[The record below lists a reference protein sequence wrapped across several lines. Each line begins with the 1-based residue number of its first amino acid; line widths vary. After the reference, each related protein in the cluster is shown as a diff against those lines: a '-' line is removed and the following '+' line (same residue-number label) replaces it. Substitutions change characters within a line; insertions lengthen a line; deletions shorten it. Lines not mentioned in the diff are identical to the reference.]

1 VENIERTSDMQRF
14 VQPMKGIVSP
24 AAAAGPLKDIQAEL
38 EKALAPEI
46 RSRVVDIKTRKEGLV
61 VSLREVGF
69 YQSGAS
75 TMRASSVGSID
86 RLAEVLASP
95 SENMRIE
102 GHTDNVPIHN
112 PHFPSNWELSTSR
125 HRTRE
130 GFYSRYNFAPSRLSA
145 AGCAE
150 FHPVA
155 DNNATDG
162 RVRNRR
168 VDIVIL
174 NLTSSG
180 LMPPRLSWPQVTSSS
195 PVSAPKTASSPNN
208 LLALNRLAPLC
219 DGFP

>member
-1 VENIERTSDMQRF
+1 VFETSNARVSPSNTESVPFSQVQAVENIERTSDMQRF

-24 AAAAGPLKDIQAEL
+24 AAAAGLLKDMQAEL

-46 RSRVVDIKTRKEGLV
+46 RSRVVDIKARKEGLV

-69 YQSGAS
+69 CESGAS
-75 TMRASSVGSID
+75 TT
-86 RLAEVLASP
+86 P
-95 SENMRIE
+95 SC
-102 GHTDNVPIHN
+102 
-112 PHFPSNWELSTSR
+112 
-125 HRTRE
+125 
-130 GFYSRYNFAPSRLSA
+130 LSA
-145 AGCAE
+145 AGYAE

-155 DNNATDG
+155 DNNSTDG

-174 NLTSSG
+174 NPTSSG
-180 LMPPRLSWPQVTSSS
+180 LIPPPLSSPQATSSS

-208 LLALNRLAPLC
+208 LPALNRLAPLC